1 MSNANQ
7 YIIGVTL
14 AYLYIDFMFGREKE
28 NPTINITLYPIFY
41 NGMVIIPYYDKG
53 CHIHHWMLSLPILFL
68 YNYIP
73 LYIWVF
79 FLVLMMHGLS
89 YNDSFEIMTFNP
101 YK

>member
-28 NPTINITLYPIFY
+28 NPTINITIYPIFY
-41 NGMVIIPYYDKG
+41 NGMIIIQYYDKG
-53 CHIHHWMLSLPILFL
+53 YHIHHWMISLPILFL